1 MGAERNFDLRLR
13 MDGER
18 RRPFRD
24 IAWNRRNFTVDETHA
39 SRPSFN
45 RVLEKKREGGREER
59 SEGKRKRYEKA
70 SGGRYKRDPGRELI
84 SNGNRPSS
92 PR

>member
-18 RRPFRD
+18 RGPFRD
-24 IAWNRRNFTVDETHA
+24 TISRGIGGTLPLTHA

-45 RVLEKKREGGREER
+45 RVLEKKREGGR
-59 SEGKRKRYEKA
+59 SEAKEKGKDMKRQAEA
-70 SGGRYKRDPGRELI
+70 DISAIPGE
-84 SNGNRPSS
+84 N
-92 PR
+92 

>member
-45 RVLEKKREGGREER
+45 RLLEKKREGGRE
-59 SEGKRKRYEKA
+59 GGAKRRKKEK
-70 SGGRYKRDPGRELI
+70 I
-84 SNGNRPSS
+84 
-92 PR
+92 